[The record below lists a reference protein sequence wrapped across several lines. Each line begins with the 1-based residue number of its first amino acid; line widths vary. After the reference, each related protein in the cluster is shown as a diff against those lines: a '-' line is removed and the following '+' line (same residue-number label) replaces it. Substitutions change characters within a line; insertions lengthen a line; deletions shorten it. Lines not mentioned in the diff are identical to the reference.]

1 MQNDLFY
8 EGTGK
13 RIKELRKSF
22 GYTQE
27 KLAEMMDLTT
37 AHVRSMENGHRGISV
52 ENLIKLKQIFC
63 VSIDYLLTGV
73 DDRNDISQLVEILS
87 ETDPELYPYIEKT
100 VILMVQAGTKR
111 LDLDK
116 KPCEHI
122 QLDI

>member
-37 AHVRSMENGHRGISV
+37 AHIRSMENGHRGISV
-52 ENLIKLKQIFC
+52 DNLIKLKHIFG

-73 DDRNDISQLVEILS
+73 DGRNDISRLAEILS
-87 ETDPELYPYIEKT
+87 EMDPELYPYVEKS
-100 VILMVQAGTKR
+100 VILMIQASTLR
-111 LDLDK
+111 LK
-116 KPCEHI
+116 ANEKPCGHI